1 MTTGIDAHH
10 YLAKDLPR
18 AVAFYRD
25 VIGLRPSTDAAWD
38 HGTEFALDDG
48 STFGIF
54 KMFDGSWYPSGGV
67 MFAVDDVDAAAQS
80 LRDAGVRF
88 LTNGVLDT
96 PNCRLA
102 WCEDP
107 EGNTFAIH
115 QRKIGQS

>member
-10 YLAKDLPR
+10 YLAKDLER
-18 AVAFYRD
+18 AIAFYRD
-25 VIGLRPSTDAAWD
+25 VIGLRPSAGSTWD
-38 HGTEFALDDG
+38 HGTEFGLDDG

-54 KMFDGSWYPSGGV
+54 KMPYGPWYPSGGV
-67 MFAVDDVDAAAQS
+67 MFAVDDIDAAAQR
-80 LRDAGVRF
+80 LHDAGVRF

-96 PNCRLA
+96 PACRVA

-115 QRKIGQS
+115 RRK